1 MTTAA
6 SPPNSLIPSELWL
19 SNFNTVV
26 MKGARISGHLS
37 EKMPDYGGKS
47 HV

>member
-1 MTTAA
+1 MTMVA
-6 SPPNSLIPSELWL
+6 SPPSSSIPSELWL
-19 SNFNTVV
+19 SKFNTILT
-26 MKGARISGHLS
+26 KGARISGHLS